1 MDTFPSEIRGY
12 TPVCLC
18 GRGAY
23 GQVWLVTDAVGCYR
37 ALKIVSKSILGDW
50 EREFKGLQ
58 NFQNKVKPHPNL
70 IQIFHI
76 EDCGS
81 FFYYT
86 MEVADNLGDEQNYIP
101 STLENWVKQWGAL
114 GVDTLVPLFDQLLD
128 GVEVLHEAG
137 LIHRDIKPDN
147 IVFVE
152 NVPKLSDI
160 GLVSSISQTLSL
172 AGTQAY
178 VPPEF
183 LTGEDR
189 ELKQS
194 VDIYALGKTLYRAFS
209 GQEPDNF
216 PFVPHKLVANEGGKK
231 LNALVKRAC
240 DIRPF
245 CRLKSVAE
253 FRSILHGNIGWWY
266 DIKVFLSTSWQVFLF
281 PFRWLWR
288 FGYFV
293 WRNPWAR
300 ITAILLFIL
309 WVSVSVSTYR
319 RLVVMSG
326 DHHGESKFSVTLFGR
341 AMLQTLVFNIPA
353 MPKYDLYDFYEKSAE
368 LTKKYGKKYLVN
380 REEYLKR
387 KYPGLYNNDIVFGVS
402 IGDDEKSIEGQ
413 DIVEYPSLNFSPLA
427 LDKVRQHVKTLEG
440 INTDIWEVSTGVQWQ
455 VENKKRILE
464 FPRTKSS
471 IDLKNELPLFY
482 ELNASFIGKGF
493 QGSFDLLIT
502 AADYLDF
509 QSQRK
514 QDEPKVR
521 RMIRIPVQ
529 SDGTKLTFGKMYF
542 RKQDGF
548 DERPD
553 ILGSPLF
560 HSYSLSNEPVRI
572 QIVTVSNCI
581 RVYVNS
587 QLLYFTQVPFFG
599 GFFSVNCNSTG
610 KEKLMLEDFS
620 VYDIRH
626 SDDKTLPDEQRFQLP
641 SGPSPEGR
649 VRRSFERLLA
659 PLKDGKRVI
668 DVPEWIGESN
678 SEYTKISPNRRKF
691 FFHRVVNLLKTG
703 ILGGELNFDV
713 QANTGDNMFVIRLRE
728 VEQQESGEVTSTKR
742 DWKIILHK
750 GWIKEETTGFPKHVG
765 IEGRYSPGDITNV
778 KIQKRS
784 ESIYVVISGSGGTFE
799 NELTIDKNKPWV
811 LTLLTNAKRQ
821 MEVEFPRKRYR

>member
-1 MDTFPSEIRGY
+1 M
-12 TPVCLC
+12 
-18 GRGAY
+18 
-23 GQVWLVTDAVGCYR
+23 
-37 ALKIVSKSILGDW
+37 
-50 EREFKGLQ
+50 
-58 NFQNKVKPHPNL
+58 
-70 IQIFHI
+70 
-76 EDCGS
+76 
-81 FFYYT
+81 
-86 MEVADNLGDEQNYIP
+86 
-101 STLENWVKQWGAL
+101 
-114 GVDTLVPLFDQLLD
+114 
-128 GVEVLHEAG
+128 
-137 LIHRDIKPDN
+137 
-147 IVFVE
+147 
-152 NVPKLSDI
+152 
-160 GLVSSISQTLSL
+160 
-172 AGTQAY
+172 
-178 VPPEF
+178 
-183 LTGEDR
+183 
-189 ELKQS
+189 
-194 VDIYALGKTLYRAFS
+194 
-209 GQEPDNF
+209 
-216 PFVPHKLVANEGGKK
+216 
-231 LNALVKRAC
+231 
-240 DIRPF
+240 
-245 CRLKSVAE
+245 
-253 FRSILHGNIGWWY
+253 
-266 DIKVFLSTSWQVFLF
+266 
-281 PFRWLWR
+281 
-288 FGYFV
+288 
-293 WRNPWAR
+293 RN
-300 ITAILLFIL
+300 
-309 WVSVSVSTYR
+309 
-319 RLVVMSG
+319 
-326 DHHGESKFSVTLFGR
+326 
-341 AMLQTLVFNIPA
+341 
-353 MPKYDLYDFYEKSAE
+353 
-368 LTKKYGKKYLVN
+368 
-380 REEYLKR
+380 
-387 KYPGLYNNDIVFGVS
+387 
-402 IGDDEKSIEGQ
+402 
-413 DIVEYPSLNFSPLA
+413 
-427 LDKVRQHVKTLEG
+427 
-440 INTDIWEVSTGVQWQ
+440 
-455 VENKKRILE
+455 
-464 FPRTKSS
+464 
-471 IDLKNELPLFY
+471 
-482 ELNASFIGKGF
+482 
-493 QGSFDLLIT
+493 
-502 AADYLDF
+502 LDF

>member
-23 GQVWLVTDAVGCYR
+23 GQVWLVVDAVGSYR

-70 IQIFHI
+70 IQVFHI

-128 GVEVLHEAG
+128 GVETLHLAG

-183 LTGEDR
+183 LTGEDKK
-189 ELKQS
+189 LKQS

-216 PFVPHKLVANEGGKK
+216 PFVPYKLVANEGGKK

-266 DIKVFLSTSWQVFLF
+266 DIKVFLSTSWSILLF

-288 FGYFV
+288 FGHFV

-300 ITAILLFIL
+300 ITSILLLIL

-319 RLVVMSG
+319 RLVMMSG
-326 DHHGESKFSVTLFGR
+326 DHHGESKFSITLFGR

-353 MPKYDLYDFYEKSAE
+353 IPQYDLYDFYEKNAE

-427 LDKVRQHVKTLEG
+427 LDKVRQHVKTQEG
-440 INTDIWEVSTGVQWQ
+440 VNTDIWEVSSGVQWQ

-464 FPRTKSS
+464 FPRAKSS

-482 ELNASFIGKGF
+482 ELNASFIGKDF
-493 QGSFDLLIT
+493 QGSFDVLIM

-509 QSQRK
+509 QSKRK

-560 HSYSLSNEPVRI
+560 SSYSLSNEPVRI

-610 KEKLMLEDFS
+610 REKLMLENFS

-626 SDDKTLPDEQRFQLP
+626 SDDANLPDEQRFQLP

-649 VRRSFERLLA
+649 VRRSFERLLT
-659 PLKDGKRVI
+659 PMKDGRRVI

-691 FFHRVVNLLKTG
+691 YFHRVVNLLKTG

-728 VEQQESGEVTSTKR
+728 VDQQESGEVTSTKR

-750 GWIKEETTGFPKHVG
+750 ARIKEETTGFPKHVG
-765 IEGRYSPGDITNV
+765 IEGRYSPGDTTNV

-784 ESIYVVISGSGGTFE
+784 ESIYVVISGPGGTFE
-799 NELTIDKNKPWV
+799 NELTIDKNKQWV

-821 MEVEFPRKRYR
+821 MEIEFPRKRLR

>member
-23 GQVWLVTDAVGCYR
+23 GQVWLVVDAVGSYR

-70 IQIFHI
+70 IQVFHI

-128 GVEVLHEAG
+128 GVETLHQAG

-147 IVFVE
+147 IVFV
-152 NVPKLSDI
+152 NSVPKLSDI

-183 LTGEDR
+183 LTGEDKN
-189 ELKQS
+189 LKQS

-216 PFVPHKLVANEGGKK
+216 PFVPYKLVANEGGKK

-240 DIRPF
+240 DVRPF

-266 DIKVFLSTSWQVFLF
+266 DVKVFLSTSWSILLF

-288 FGYFV
+288 FGHFV

-300 ITAILLFIL
+300 ITAILLLIL
-309 WVSVSVSTYR
+309 WVSMSVSTYR
-319 RLVVMSG
+319 RLVFLTRG
-326 DHHGESKFSVTLFGR
+326 DHHGESAFSITLFGL
-341 AMLQTLVFNIPA
+341 AMWQTLVFNIPA
-353 MPKYDLYDFYEKSAE
+353 MPQYDLYDFYAKNDE
-368 LTKKYGKKYLVN
+368 LTKKFGEKYLVS

-402 IGDDEKSIEGQ
+402 IGDDEQSIEGQ
-413 DIVEYPSLNFSPLA
+413 GVAEYSSLNFSPLA
-427 LDKVRQHVKTLEG
+427 LDKVRQHVKMQEG
-440 INTDIWEVSTGVQWQ
+440 VHTDIWEVSSGIQWQ

-464 FPRTKSS
+464 FPRAKSS

-482 ELNASFIGKGF
+482 ELNTAFIGKDF

-509 QSQRK
+509 QSKRK

-553 ILGSPLF
+553 VLGSPLF
-560 HSYSLSNEPVRI
+560 NSYSLSNEPVRI

-581 RVYVNS
+581 RVYVNN

-610 KEKLMLEDFS
+610 REKLMLENFS

-626 SDDKTLPDEQRFQLP
+626 SDDTNLPDEQRFQLP
-641 SGPSPEGR
+641 SLQSPEGR
-649 VRRSFERLLA
+649 VRKSFEKLMINADNMLRF
-659 PLKDGKRVI
+659 VNTST
-668 DVPEWIGESN
+668 WIGDST
-678 SEYTKISPNRRKF
+678 SEYTKQILTNEFS
-691 FFHRVVNLLKTG
+691 FHRVVNLMKYGVLDSETIEFEVK
-703 ILGGELNFDV
+703 LGSRENLFGLRF
-713 QANTGDNMFVIRLRE
+713 RE
-728 VEQQESGEVTSTKR
+728 VAQTADGEIQSTGR
-742 DWKIILHK
+742 DWKIIWDK
-750 GWIKEETTGFPKHVG
+750 TVFKESVNGFPKHAMSPHNNF
-765 IEGRYSPGDITNV
+765 RYSGSTMKVRITKFSNRIAV
-778 KIQKRS
+778 S
-784 ESIYVVISGSGGTFE
+784 AGPFDG
-799 NELTIDKNKPWV
+799 ELEVPQDSKWV
-811 LTLLTNAKRQ
+811 LFLLANA
-821 MEVEFPRKRYR
+821 PRTMGIKFEQKHRKY

>member
-1 MDTFPSEIRGY
+1 MDNFPSEIRGF

-23 GQVWLVTDAVGCYR
+23 GQVWLVIDAVGCYR

-50 EREFKGLQ
+50 EREFKGLKNYQ
-58 NFQNKVKPHPNL
+58 TKVKPHPNL
-70 IQIFHI
+70 IQVFHI

-86 MEVADNLGDEQNYIP
+86 MEAADNLGDEQNYIP

-114 GVDTLVPLFDQLLD
+114 GADTLVPLFDQLLD
-128 GVEVLHEAG
+128 GIEALHGAG

-152 NVPKLSDI
+152 NVPKLGDI

-183 LTGEDR
+183 LTGEDK

-209 GQEPDNF
+209 GQQPDDF
-216 PFVPHKLVANEGGKK
+216 PVVPHKLLAHEGAKK

-240 DIRPF
+240 DVRTF
-245 CRLKSVAE
+245 CRLKSIAE

-266 DIKVFLSTSWQVFLF
+266 DIKVFLSTSWHILLL
-281 PFRWLWR
+281 PFCWLWQSGH
-288 FGYFV
+288 FI
-293 WRNPWAR
+293 WRNPWSR
-300 ITAILLFIL
+300 ITAILLLIL
-309 WVSVSVSTYR
+309 WVSLSVSTYR
-319 RLVVMSG
+319 RLVLLSG
-326 DHHGESKFSVTLFGR
+326 DHHGESKFSITLFGR
-341 AMLQTLVFNIPA
+341 AMWQTLVFNIPA
-353 MPKYDLYDFYEKSAE
+353 IPTYDLYDFYEKNDE
-368 LTKKYGKKYLVN
+368 LTKKFGKKYLVT

-387 KYPGLYNNDIVFGVS
+387 KYPGLYGNDIVFGVS

-413 DIVEYPSLNFSPLA
+413 GVAEYPSLNFSPLA
-427 LDKVRQHVKTLEG
+427 LDKVRQHIRMREG
-440 INTDIWEVSTGVQWQ
+440 VGTDIWEVSTGVQWQ
-455 VENKKRILE
+455 LENRKRILD
-464 FPRTKSS
+464 FPRGESNIS
-471 IDLKNELPLFY
+471 LKDELPLFY
-482 ELNASFIGKGF
+482 ELNASFIGQGF

-509 QSQRK
+509 QSKRK

-521 RMIRIPVQ
+521 RMVRIPVQ

-548 DERPD
+548 DENPD

-560 HSYSLSNEPVRI
+560 PSYPLGDEAIRI
-572 QIVTVSNCI
+572 QMVTVSNCI
-581 RVYVNS
+581 RIYVNG

-599 GFFSVNCNSTG
+599 GFFSINCNSTG
-610 KEKLMLEDFS
+610 MKGLSLEDFS

-626 SDDKTLPDEQRFQLP
+626 SDDTNLPEEQKFQLP
-641 SGPSPEGR
+641 SGPSPENR

-659 PLKDGKRVI
+659 PMKDGKRVI
-668 DVPEWIGESN
+668 DLPEWIGESN
-678 SEYTKISPNRRKF
+678 SEYTKISMDRRKF
-691 FFHRVVNLLKTG
+691 YFHRVVNLLKTG
-703 ILGGELNFDV
+703 ILGSELNFDV
-713 QANTGDNMFVIRLRE
+713 QANTGNNMFVIRLRE
-728 VEQQESGEVTSTKR
+728 VDRQESGEVTSTKR
-742 DWKIILHK
+742 DWKIIWHK
-750 GWIKEETTGFPKHVG
+750 GWIKEEATGFQKHVG
-765 IEGRYSPGDITNV
+765 IEGRYSPGDKTNV
-778 KIQKRS
+778 RIVKRS
-784 ESIYVVISGSGGTFE
+784 ESIYVVISGPGGTFE
-799 NELTIDKNKPWV
+799 SELDIDKNKPWV
-811 LTLLTNAKRQ
+811 LTLLSNAQRQ

>member
-1 MDTFPSEIRGY
+1 MDNFPSGINGY

-23 GQVWLVTDAVGCYR
+23 GQVWLVVDAVGSYR
-37 ALKIVSKSILGDW
+37 ALKVVSKSILADW

-58 NFQNKVKPHPNL
+58 NYQTKVKPHPNL
-70 IQIFHI
+70 IQVFHI

-114 GVDTLVPLFDQLLD
+114 DATTLVPLFDQLLD
-128 GVEVLHEAG
+128 GVEALHGAG

-172 AGTQAY
+172 AGTQSY

-183 LTGEDR
+183 LTGEDK

-194 VDIYALGKTLYRAFS
+194 VDIYALGKTLYRVFS
-209 GQEPDNF
+209 GHQPDDF
-216 PFVPHKLVANEGGKK
+216 PFVSHKLVANEGGKK

-240 DIRPF
+240 DVRPF
-245 CRLKSVAE
+245 CRLKTATE

-266 DIKVFLSTSWQVFLF
+266 DIKVFQSTSWNIMLF

-300 ITAILLFIL
+300 ITAILLLIL
-309 WVSVSVSTYR
+309 WIGVSVSTYR
-319 RLVVMSG
+319 RLVVLTG
-326 DHHGESKFSVTLFGR
+326 DHHGKSAFSMSLFCR
-341 AMLQTLVFNIPA
+341 AMWQTLVFNIPA
-353 MPKYDLYDFYEKSAE
+353 MPTYDLYDFYEKNDE
-368 LTKKYGKKYLVN
+368 LTKKFGKKYLVS

-387 KYPGLYNNDIVFGVS
+387 KYPNLYQNDLVFTAT
-402 IGDDEKSIEGQ
+402 IGEEDSHTEVQ

-427 LDKVRQHVKTLEG
+427 LDKIRQHVKTQEG
-440 INTDIWEVSTGVQWQ
+440 INTDIWEVSSGVQWQ

-464 FPRTKSS
+464 FPRAKSS
-471 IDLKNELPLFY
+471 IDLKDELPLFY
-482 ELNASFIGKGF
+482 EVNGTFLGKGF
-493 QGSFDLLIT
+493 QGTFDLVIT

-509 QSQRK
+509 QSKRK

-548 DERPD
+548 DEKPD

-560 HSYSLSNEPVRI
+560 PSYPLGDKAIRI
-572 QIVTVSNCI
+572 QVVTVSNCI

-587 QLLYFTQVPFFG
+587 QLLYFTQVPFYG
-599 GFFSVNCNSTG
+599 GFLSVNCNATG
-610 KEKLMLEDFS
+610 REKLMLEDFS
-620 VYDIRH
+620 VFDIRH
-626 SDDKTLPDEQRFQLP
+626 SNDKTLPDEQRFQLP

-659 PLKDGKRVI
+659 PQKDGKRVI

-691 FFHRVVNLLKTG
+691 YFHRVVNLLKTD
-703 ILGGELNFDV
+703 LLSGEVNLDV
-713 QANTGDNMFVIRLRE
+713 QTITGDNMFVIRLRE
-728 VEQQESGEVTSTKR
+728 VDRQESGEVTSSKR

-765 IEGRYSPGDITNV
+765 IEGRYSPGDTTNV
-778 KIQKRS
+778 KVQKRS
-784 ESIYVVISGSGGTFE
+784 ESIYVAISGPGGTFE

-811 LTLLTNAKRQ
+811 LTLLSNAKRQ
-821 MEVEFPRKRYR
+821 MEVEIPRKRYR